1 MRKTLF
7 FGLMALLGTGLAHA
21 TPPKDVVLDVSN
33 MTCPACSITIEK
45 ALDHVA
51 GVTQARVDTQAG
63 TVTVSFD
70 PERTTIPI
78 VAHAISDAGFPAKPR
93 SDGG

>member
-1 MRKTLF
+1 MRNTMF
-7 FGLMALLGTGLAHA
+7 FGLLALLGTGMVHA
-21 TPPKDVVLDVSN
+21 APPKDVVLDVSN

-45 ALDHVA
+45 ALDRVA
-51 GVTQARVDTQAG
+51 GVAQTRVDTKAG

-70 PERTTIPI
+70 PARTTVPI

-93 SDGG
+93 SNGG

>member
-7 FGLMALLGTGLAHA
+7 ALLAMLGMGLTHA
-21 TPPKDVVLDVSN
+21 APPKQVVLDVNN

-45 ALDHVA
+45 ALGRVA
-51 GVTQARVDTQAG
+51 GVAQTQVDTKAG

-70 PERTTIPI
+70 PERTSVPV
-78 VAHAISDAGFPAKPR
+78 VARAITDAGFPATAR
-93 SDGG
+93 ASGG